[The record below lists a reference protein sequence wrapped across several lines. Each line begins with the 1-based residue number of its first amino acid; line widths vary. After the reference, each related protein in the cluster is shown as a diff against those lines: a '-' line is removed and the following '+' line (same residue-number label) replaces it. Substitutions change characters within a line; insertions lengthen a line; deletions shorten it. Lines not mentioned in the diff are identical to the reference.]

1 MLSGS
6 YKVYE
11 IHAVVYETSTRM
23 KNSIVF
29 TQKYFLAGR
38 KAEWDLSFFFV
49 ELGVISVSRMY
60 KFVTVKPGVHN
71 HIVYF
76 LKIK

>member
-1 MLSGS
+1 M
-6 YKVYE
+6 KRPPVWK
-11 IHAVVYETSTRM
+11 M

-60 KFVTVKPGVHN
+60 KFVSVKPGVHN

-76 LKIK
+76 FKIN